1 MQSQGR
7 VSHPCENIEHMFAE
21 DVGKGIAVASEASAT
36 PGMCRCEAAA
46 RWAVFAYEVGGID
59 AEIEALP
66 GPGAAGGLCD
76 GWAVIPRGLNRI
88 ECVLDANSDLAAASD
103 RIREL
108 SEAGWDVW
116 ALVPL
121 ARLAGAHDAFRSE
134 ADYVQGWWERD
145 QQFAFTTP
153 EIP

>member
-1 MQSQGR
+1 MT
-7 VSHPCENIEHMFAE
+7 
-21 DVGKGIAVASEASAT
+21 SELTAT
-36 PGMCRCEAAA
+36 PGMCQCEAAA

-59 AEIEALP
+59 AQIEPMP
-66 GPGAAGGLCD
+66 GPSETGGRCD
-76 GWAVIPRGLNRI
+76 GWAVIPKGLNRI
-88 ECVLDANSDLAAASD
+88 ECVLDANSDLTEASV
-103 RIREL
+103 RIHEF

-145 QQFAFTTP
+145 QQFAFTSP